1 MGWAD
6 WMIVELTIEEEL
18 HLEQTVREIQ
28 HCDDPK
34 ALAKLCVALTKQQ
47 WHQSRLLKQAVGHI
61 ASLDAT
67 FSCQEL

>member
-6 WMIVELTIEEEL
+6 WMIVELTMEEEL

-28 HCDDPK
+28 RCNDPK
-34 ALAKLCVALTKQQ
+34 ALAKLCVDLTKQQ

-61 ASLDAT
+61 ASLDSS
-67 FSCQEL
+67 FNCREL